1 MVLIPFIP
9 LSQNEFETLIK
20 NQNRLLV
27 AGQGHSDINIF
38 RRYRPTRRGQ
48 GVLSFLS
55 KYGRYALPFIKKFII
70 PSAKDFSKN
79 VASDMI
85 GGSSLKSSLKNRGKQ
100 SLKDIGK
107 RILSG
112 AGSGVRRKRKYKLK
126 SLRKLKTK
134 KIKARKK
141 IAKSRKTRKTK
152 RVSRNSKTS
161 QKSRK
166 KHIKRRLPTTIM
178 KSADCSRSRKN
189 KSCPKDI
196 FSQ

>member
-1 MVLIPFIP
+1 MNWDITIIVSLDHRVSRHTHTHTHTHSLSHFIFLAMVLIPFIP

-38 RRYRPTRRGQ
+38 CRYRPTRRGQ

-126 SLRKLKTK
+126 SLRKLK
-134 KIKARKK
+134 
-141 IAKSRKTRKTK
+141 
-152 RVSRNSKTS
+152 
-161 QKSRK
+161 
-166 KHIKRRLPTTIM
+166 
-178 KSADCSRSRKN
+178 
-189 KSCPKDI
+189 
-196 FSQ
+196 

>member
-126 SLRKLKTK
+126 PLRKLK
-134 KIKARKK
+134 RKK
-141 IAKSRKTRKTK
+141 ITKSRKTRKTK
-152 RVSRNSKTS
+152 RLSRNRKTS
-161 QKSRK
+161 RKSRK
-166 KHIKRRLPTTIM
+166 KYIKRRLPTTIM

-196 FSQ
+196 FS